1 MKRILLFVFTN
12 LAVLVVLSVSM
23 RLLGIDRALA
33 GTGFNTT
40 AVLIMSG
47 ILGFGG
53 AFISLA
59 LSKWMAK
66 MTTGARVIDTPRDLN
81 ERWLVDTV
89 RRQAQEAGIGMPE
102 VAIYDAPDVNAFA
115 TGMNRD
121 NALVAVSTGLLQ
133 RMSREEAEAV
143 LGHEVSHVA
152 NGDMVTLTL
161 IQGVVNTFV
170 FFLARVIG
178 YFVDRVLLKNERGY
192 GIGYFVTTLAA
203 ELVLGILATMIVLW
217 FSRQREFRADAG
229 GARLAGREK
238 MIGALQRLQ
247 SVHEETTL
255 PAQMKAFGI
264 RGGGGSGVKRLFMSH
279 PPLQERIAALRG
291 GAQPIGNEWGR

>member
-1 MKRILLFVFTN
+1 MKRIFLFVFTN

-23 RLLGIDRALA
+23 RVLGIDRALA

-66 MTTGARVIDTPRDLN
+66 RTTGARVIDTPRDLN

-89 RRQAQEAGIGMPE
+89 HRQAQEAGIGMPE

-192 GIGYFVTTLAA
+192 GIGFFVTTMAA

-264 RGGGGSGVKRLFMSH
+264 RGGGGGVKRLFMSH

-291 GAQPIGNEWGR
+291 ATQPIANEWGR